1 MDLNLD
7 YSIAEGLKSNRQIT
21 RVVTESWVKNN
32 IFCPICGC
40 PVLSKYKN
48 NMPVADF
55 CCDDCKSDF
64 ELKSRE
70 SAKGMMGKKIPDGA
84 YGTMIERIQSL
95 RNPNFLLLTYDKSQV
110 SNLLLVPNHFF
121 VPNIIEKRKP
131 LAETARRAGWVGCN
145 ILYHEIPESGKIF
158 IIKNSREIS
167 KQVVLENYRRT
178 ESLYVKDIDSRG
190 WVMDVL
196 ACVDRIPNDDFSLQQ
211 VYLFAGELQRKHP
224 NNNFVKDK
232 IRQQLQMLRD
242 KGFIEFKSRGMYRK
256 ISF

>member
-7 YSIAEGLKSNRQIT
+7 YSITEGLKSHSQIA
-21 RVVTESWVKNN
+21 RIITENWVNN
-32 IFCPICGC
+32 NMFCPICGC
-40 PVLSKYKN
+40 PILSKYEN

-55 CCDDCKSDF
+55 CCEDCKSDF

-70 SAKGMMGKKIPDGA
+70 SVKGTMGAKIPDGA

-95 RNPNFLLLTYDKSQV
+95 NNPNFLLLTHDKSHV

-121 VPNIIEKRKP
+121 VPDIIEKRKP

-145 ILYHEIPESGKIF
+145 ILYREIPESGKIF
-158 IIKNSREIS
+158 IVKDSKEIS
-167 KQVVLENYRRT
+167 KKVVLENYKRIK
-178 ESLYVKDIDSRG
+178 SLYVKDIDSRG

-196 ACVDRIPNDDFSLQQ
+196 ACVDKIPSDDFSLQQ
-211 VYLFAGELQRKHP
+211 VYDFAEELQKKHP
-224 NNNFVKDK
+224 NNNFVRDK

-242 KGFIEFKSRGMYRK
+242 KGFIEFRSRGAYRK
-256 ISF
+256 VKF